1 MVVVVGG
8 VAVVAVDRVVVVL
21 VVWLVAVFAAIA
33 DFEEQPL
40 TKTVKTK
47 LITTIKPTYLP
58 IFM

>member
-1 MVVVVGG
+1 
-8 VAVVAVDRVVVVL
+8 VL
-21 VVWLVAVFAAIA
+21 VVWLVAVFATIA

-58 IFM
+58 TFM